1 MTIKN
6 MKKIILAS
14 ASPRRKE
21 LLKILI
27 GDNFEIKT
35 SDYEED
41 NSLDLLPRDLVLFH
55 SLGKGKDVAN
65 KLSEGIVISAD
76 TIVVFE
82 NKVLGKPET
91 AERAKEMLD
100 KINGQ
105 WVEIITGM
113 AVIDIANKKEFQ
125 HLEVAKIKIKQMSE
139 QEIDNYIKTGEP
151 LDKAGAFAVQ
161 GKGAVLIEK
170 TDGDFYSVVG
180 LPLFELN
187 KLLVQSDINIFD
199 YK

>member
-1 MTIKN
+1 M
-6 MKKIILAS
+6 
-14 ASPRRKE
+14 
-21 LLKILI
+21 LKILI

-41 NSLDLLPRDLVLFH
+41 NSLDLSPRDLVLLH
-55 SLGKGKDVAN
+55 SLEKGRNVAAE
-65 KLSEGIVISAD
+65 SPEGIVISAD

-82 NKVLGKPET
+82 NKVLGKPKT
-91 AERAKEMLD
+91 AEKAKEMLN

-105 WVEIITGM
+105 WVEIITGL
-113 AVIDIANKKEFQ
+113 AVIDIASKKEFQ
-125 HLEVAKIKIKQMSE
+125 HLEAARVKIKQMLG
-139 QEIDNYIKTGEP
+139 QEIDGYIKTGEP

-180 LPLFELN
+180 LPLFKLN
-187 KLLVQSDINIFD
+187 QLLAQAGVNIFD

>member
-1 MTIKN
+1 MR
-6 MKKIILAS
+6 KIILAS
-14 ASPRRKE
+14 ASPRRRE

-35 SDYEED
+35 SDYKED
-41 NSLDLLPRDLVLFH
+41 NSLALLPKDLVLFH
-55 SLGKGKDVAN
+55 SLEKGKDVAK
-65 KLSEGIVISAD
+65 KLSEGIIISAD
-76 TIVVFE
+76 TIVAFE
-82 NKVLGKPET
+82 NDVLGKSET
-91 AERAKEMLD
+91 VENAKEMLN

-105 WVEIITGM
+105 WVEIITGL
-113 AVIDIANKKEFQ
+113 AVIDLASKKEFQ
-125 HLEVAKIKIKQMSE
+125 HLEVAKVKIKQMSE

-180 LPLFELN
+180 LPLFKLNEL
-187 KLLVQSDINIFD
+187 LTQVGINIFD

>member
-1 MTIKN
+1 

-35 SDYEED
+35 SDYEEN
-41 NSLDLLPRDLVLFH
+41 NSLDLPPKDLVLFH
-55 SLGKGKDVAN
+55 SLEKGRDVAK

-76 TIVVFE
+76 TIVAFE
-82 NKVLGKPET
+82 NEVLGKPKT
-91 AERAKEMLD
+91 VGNAKEMLD

-105 WVEIITGM
+105 WVEIITGL
-113 AVIDIANKKEFQ
+113 AVIDIVSKKEFQ
-125 HLEVAKIKIKQMSE
+125 HFEIAKVKIKQMSN

-170 TDGDFYSVVG
+170 TEGDFYSVVG
-180 LPLFELN
+180 LPLFRLNEL
-187 KLLVQSDINIFD
+187 LAQAGVNIFD

>member
-1 MTIKN
+1 MR
-6 MKKIILAS
+6 KIILAS
-14 ASPRRKE
+14 ASPRRRE
-21 LLKILI
+21 LLKILV

-35 SDYEED
+35 SDYKED
-41 NSLDLLPRDLVLFH
+41 NSLALLPKDLVLFH
-55 SLGKGKDVAN
+55 SLEKGKDVAK
-65 KLSEGIVISAD
+65 KLSEVIIISAD
-76 TIVVFE
+76 TIVAFE
-82 NKVLGKPET
+82 NDVLGKPET
-91 AERAKEMLD
+91 VENAKEMLN

-105 WVEIITGM
+105 WVEIITGL
-113 AVIDIANKKEFQ
+113 AVIDLASKKEFQ
-125 HLEVAKIKIKQMSE
+125 HLEVAKVKIKQMSE

-180 LPLFELN
+180 LPLFKLNEL
-187 KLLVQSDINIFD
+187 LTQVGINIFD

>member
-1 MTIKN
+1 

-21 LLKILI
+21 LLKILN

-35 SDYEED
+35 SDYEEN
-41 NSLDLLPRDLVLFH
+41 NSLDLPPKDLVLFH
-55 SLGKGKDVAN
+55 SLEKGRDVAK

-76 TIVVFE
+76 TIVAFE
-82 NKVLGKPET
+82 NEVLGKPKT
-91 AERAKEMLD
+91 VGNAKEMLD

-105 WVEIITGM
+105 WVEIITGL
-113 AVIDIANKKEFQ
+113 AVIDIVSKKEFQ
-125 HLEVAKIKIKQMSE
+125 HFEIAKVKIKQMSN

-170 TDGDFYSVVG
+170 TEGDFYSVVG
-180 LPLFELN
+180 LPLFRLNEL
-187 KLLVQSDINIFD
+187 LAQAGVNIFD

>member
-1 MTIKN
+1 

-14 ASPRRKE
+14 SSPRRKE
-21 LLKILI
+21 LLKILV

-41 NSLDLLPRDLVLFH
+41 NSLALLPKDLVLFH
-55 SLGKGKDVAN
+55 SLEKGRDVAR
-65 KLSEGIVISAD
+65 KLPEGIVISAD
-76 TIVVFE
+76 TIVAFE
-82 NKVLGKPET
+82 NKVLGKPKT
-91 AERAKEMLD
+91 IGNAKEMLE

-113 AVIDIANKKEFQ
+113 AVIDITSKKEFQ
-125 HLEVAKIKIKQMSE
+125 HLEVAKVKIKQMSE
-139 QEIDNYIKTGEP
+139 QEIDSYIETGEP
-151 LDKAGAFAVQ
+151 MDKAGAFAVQ
-161 GKGAVLIEK
+161 GKGAILIEK
-170 TDGDFYSVVG
+170 TDGDFYSIVG

-187 KLLVQSDINIFD
+187 KLLAQAGVNIFD